1 MNDGCCFE
9 FSFNSLNIEF
19 AINLAANGYSF
30 PDLLFVDVMTE
41 KCQLLHQHIKSS
53 KDSLMLVANIGRKM
67 ATIKLYDKNL
77 MDSQLLHFTVSNLW
91 DLEEQLYRLWIEVH
105 VVLKDY
111 AVQDPLSKL
120 RHITDYYSS
129 STYQDIMHACL
140 L

>member
-1 MNDGCCFE
+1 MDAAFE
-9 FSFNSLNIEF
+9 FSINGLNMEF
-19 AINLAANGYSF
+19 AINLAADGHSV
-30 PDLLFVDVMTE
+30 PDLLFVDIMTE

-53 KDSLMLVANIGRKM
+53 KDCLMSVANIGCKM
-67 ATIKLYDKNL
+67 ATIKHFDKNL
-77 MDSQLLHFTVSNLW
+77 MDSQLLHITISNLW

-105 VVLKDY
+105 RVLKDC

-129 STYQDIMHACL
+129 STYQNMMHACL